1 MYSRRLKPRK
11 ILYWCPVCFWRVALD
26 KLKTDYPEAT
36 MLEMECPDCSHGL
49 PPETSVFYDKKGS
62 FVLYDPADVG
72 NAEHPIVKG
81 LKD

>member
-1 MYSRRLKPRK
+1 
-11 ILYWCPVCFWRVALD
+11 
-26 KLKTDYPEAT
+26 

-72 NAEHPIVKG
+72 NAGHPIAKG